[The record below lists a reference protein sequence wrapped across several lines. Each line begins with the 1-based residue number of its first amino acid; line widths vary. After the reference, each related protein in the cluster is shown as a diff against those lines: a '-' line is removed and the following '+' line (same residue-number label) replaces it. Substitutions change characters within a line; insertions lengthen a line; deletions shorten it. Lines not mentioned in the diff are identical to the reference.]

1 MKRYVRQPARGEVG
15 RHFLKER
22 TEENSMNILVIN
34 CGSSSLKYQLIDTN
48 AEEVLAKGLCER
60 IGLGESVLNHTP
72 AGREK
77 VVLHCDMPDHE
88 AAIKEVVK
96 ILTDKENGVIAGLD
110 EIGAIGHRVVHGGE
124 KFNSSVP
131 ITEAVKDALEECIP
145 LAPLHN
151 PPNIIGI
158 KACEAAMPGVPQV
171 GVFDTAFHQTMPKEN
186 YMYALPYEYYEKY
199 GVRKYGFHGTSHKY
213 VSERAIELLG
223 KPAEETKVITC
234 HIGNG
239 GSIAAVKG
247 GKCYDTSMG
256 FTPLDGLV
264 MGTRS
269 GIVDPAVPL
278 FLMEQENLTS
288 KQMSDV
294 LNKKSGLQGI
304 TGLSS
309 DMRDV
314 SAAAAEGNEKAV
326 LAKKMFAA
334 RVKAYIGQYIAEMN
348 GADAIVFT
356 AGIGENDAKTRAM
369 CCSDLEF
376 LGIRIDPEKNAQRGD
391 EFEISAADSKVKV
404 FVIATNEE
412 LAIARD
418 TKKLVEGK

>member
-1 MKRYVRQPARGEVG
+1 
-15 RHFLKER
+15 
-22 TEENSMNILVIN
+22 MNILVIN
-34 CGSSSLKYQLIDTN
+34 CGSTSLKYQLIDT
-48 AEEVLAKGLCER
+48 ETEKVLAKGLCER
-60 IGLGESVLNHTP
+60 IGLADAILNHTP
-72 AGREK
+72 AGKDK
-77 VVLHCDMPDHE
+77 VVINCDMPDHN
-88 AAIKEVVK
+88 AAIKAVVD
-96 ILTDKENGVIAGLD
+96 ILTDKENGVIASLS
-110 EIGAIGHRVVHGGE
+110 EIGAVGHRVVHGGE

-131 ITEAVKDALEECIP
+131 ITDAVMDALEECIP

-158 KACEAAMPGVPQV
+158 KACQAAMPGVPQV

-213 VSERAIELLG
+213 VSGRAAALLG
-223 KPAEETKVITC
+223 KPADQTKIITV

-239 GSIAAVKG
+239 GSIAAVNG
-247 GKCYDTSMG
+247 GKCVDTSMG

-269 GIVDPAVPL
+269 GVVDAAVPL
-278 FLMEQENLTS
+278 FIMEQENLTS
-288 KQMSDV
+288 KQMSDI

-304 TGLSS
+304 TGISS

-314 SAAAAEGNEKAV
+314 SNAAAEGNERAV

-334 RVKAYIGQYIAEMN
+334 RVKGYIGQYMATMN

-356 AGIGENDAKTRAM
+356 AGIGENDKATRAA
-369 CCSDLEF
+369 CCENLEA
-376 LGIRIDPEKNAQRGD
+376 LGIKIDLAKNDKRGD
-391 EFEISAADSKVKV
+391 EFEISADDSKVKV

-418 TKKLVEGK
+418 TKDIVSK

>member
-1 MKRYVRQPARGEVG
+1 
-15 RHFLKER
+15 
-22 TEENSMNILVIN
+22 MNILVIN
-34 CGSSSLKYQLIDTN
+34 CGSSSLKYQLIDT
-48 AEEVLAKGLCER
+48 ETEKVLAKGLCER
-60 IGLGESVLNHTP
+60 IGLDEAILNHTP
-72 AGREK
+72 NGKEK
-77 VVLHCDMPDHE
+77 VVIHCDMPDHN
-88 AAIKEVVK
+88 AAIKAVVD
-96 ILTDKENGVIAGLD
+96 ILTDKENGVISSLD
-110 EIGAIGHRVVHGGE
+110 EISAVGHRVVHGGE

-131 ITEAVKDALEECIP
+131 ITDAVMAALEECIP

-158 KACEAAMPGVPQV
+158 KACQAAMPGVPQV

-213 VSERAIELLG
+213 VSERAATLLG
-223 KPAEETKVITC
+223 KPAAETKIITC

-247 GKCYDTSMG
+247 GKCYDTTMG

-269 GIVDPAVPL
+269 GIVDAAVPL

-288 KQMSDV
+288 KQMSDI
-294 LNKKSGLQGI
+294 LNKKSGLLGI
-304 TGLSS
+304 TGISS

-314 SAAAAEGNEKAV
+314 TAAKKEGNERAA
-326 LAKKMFAA
+326 LARKMFCE

-356 AGIGENDAKTRAM
+356 AGVGENDAAARAE
-369 CCSDLEF
+369 CCENLDF
-376 LGIRIDPEKNAQRGD
+376 LGIKIDAEKNAQRGD
-391 EFEISAADSKVKV
+391 EFEISTDDSKVKV

-418 TKKLVEGK
+418 TKDIVSE

>member
-1 MKRYVRQPARGEVG
+1 
-15 RHFLKER
+15 
-22 TEENSMNILVIN
+22 MNILVIN
-34 CGSSSLKYQLIDTN
+34 CGSSSLKYQLIDMNT
-48 AEEVLAKGLCER
+48 EKVLAKGLCER

-72 AGREK
+72 SGKEK

-96 ILTDKENGVIAGLD
+96 ILTDKENGVVSSLE

-158 KACEAAMPGVPQV
+158 KACESAMPGVPQV

-213 VSERAIELLG
+213 VSERAIALLG

-314 SAAAAEGNEKAV
+314 SAAAAEGNEKAI
-326 LAKKMFAA
+326 LAKNMFAA

-348 GADAIVFT
+348 GVDAIVFT
-356 AGIGENDAKTRAM
+356 AGIGENDAKTRMM
-369 CCSDLEF
+369 CCSDLEA
-376 LGIRIDPEKNAQRGD
+376 LGIKLDLEKNAQRGD
-391 EFEISAADSKVKV
+391 EFEISADDSKVKV

-418 TKKLVEGK
+418 TKRLVEGK

>member
-1 MKRYVRQPARGEVG
+1 
-15 RHFLKER
+15 
-22 TEENSMNILVIN
+22 MNILVIN
-34 CGSSSLKYQLIDTN
+34 CGSSSLKYQLIDTDT
-48 AEEVLAKGLCER
+48 EKVLAKGLCER
-60 IGLGESVLNHTP
+60 IGLEDAILNHTP
-72 AGREK
+72 SGKDK
-77 VVLHCDMPDHE
+77 VVIHCDMPDHNV
-88 AAIKEVVK
+88 AIKEVVN
-96 ILTDKENGVIAGLD
+96 ILTDAENGVIASLE
-110 EIGAIGHRVVHGGE
+110 EIGAVGHRVVHGGE

-131 ITEAVKDALEECIP
+131 INDAVMAALEECIP

-158 KACEAAMPGVPQV
+158 KACQAAMPGVPQV

-186 YMYALPYEYYEKY
+186 YMYAIPYEYYEKY

-213 VSERAIELLG
+213 VSQRAAALLG
-223 KPAEETKVITC
+223 KPAEETKIITV

-239 GSIAAVKG
+239 GSIAAVCG
-247 GKCYDTSMG
+247 GKCVDTTMG

-269 GIVDPAVPL
+269 GIIDAAVPL
-278 FLMEQENLTS
+278 FIMEQENLTS
-288 KQMSDV
+288 KQMSDI

-304 TGLSS
+304 TGISS

-314 SAAAAEGNEKAV
+314 SAAAEEGNERAI

-334 RVKAYIGQYIAEMN
+334 RVKAYIGQYMATMN

-356 AGIGENDAKTRAM
+356 AGIGENDKAIRAA
-369 CCSDLEF
+369 CCENLDF
-376 LGIRIDPEKNAQRGD
+376 LGIKIDAEKNDKRGD
-391 EFEISAADSKVKV
+391 EFVISTDDSKVKV

-418 TKKLVEGK
+418 TKDIVSK